1 MRNNLRSNPLGVGE
15 CDMRNTGRSR
25 MKFFRSQSDK
35 VPAHITEQAEAV
47 RSMPEA
53 DRREFIALAS
63 VFGATAA
70 GAYGMLGM
78 APPAK
83 SRRTRQTRRHAAFAD
98 GSPRAERPR
107 APLTGRRLRPTPQ
120 AGLSIWLSTTLTV
133 RLNLCCW
140 KAGKPTQTPLN
151 MF

>member
-1 MRNNLRSNPLGVGE
+1 
-15 CDMRNTGRSR
+15 

-35 VPAHITEQAEAV
+35 VPAHISEQAEAV
-47 RSMPEA
+47 RNMPEA

-83 SRRTRQTRRHAAFAD
+83 AAAHAKKGGTLRMQMEVRALKDPRTYDWTQIATYTAGWLEYLVEYNSD
-98 GSPRAERPR
+98 GTFKPMLLEGWDINDEATEYTLKVRKGVKWNNGDDFEN
-107 APLTGRRLRPTPQ
+107 
-120 AGLSIWLSTTLTV
+120 STKSAL
-133 RLNLCCW
+133 
-140 KAGKPTQTPLN
+140 
-151 MF
+151 